1 MAQLDN
7 DAINTDP
14 GAPGNHYSHPHFPQ
28 LQNKHKKCPIE
39 TDLKAY
45 GQTIVPFFISP
56 NSNLS
61 PQLSEHFTDML
72 IAEEQIPLEILSKY
86 QTQGKGARS
95 LPLLVVKPCPPGH
108 VVLPEFRLNSQKS
121 QKNIFQTPSDR
132 KERDPRTKTELCL
145 SRPKTC

>member
-1 MAQLDN
+1 MLSIQILVPL
-7 DAINTDP
+7 AIIIVTLIFLNFKTSIKNVP
-14 GAPGNHYSHPHFPQ
+14 
-28 LQNKHKKCPIE
+28 LKL
-39 TDLKAY
+39 TLKAY

-61 PQLSEHFTDML
+61 PRLSEHFTDML